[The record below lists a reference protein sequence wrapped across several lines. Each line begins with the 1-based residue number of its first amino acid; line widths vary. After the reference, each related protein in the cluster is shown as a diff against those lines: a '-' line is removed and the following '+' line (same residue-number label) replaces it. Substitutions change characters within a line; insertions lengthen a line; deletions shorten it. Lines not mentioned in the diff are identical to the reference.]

1 VDTVVLCA
9 AHFGEGEQEGECR
22 LHAFILVHPVDMPAI
37 PATTTLSII
46 ERETEIVAPV
56 KPFEGFA
63 WTGRLAKTPLV

>member
-1 VDTVVLCA
+1 MCA

-22 LHAFILVHPVDMPAI
+22 LRAFILVHPVDMPAI

-56 KPFEGFA
+56 KPFECFA